1 MMKAMQTTFDRKRRE
16 ELSGTNKTK
25 KSATKQASY
34 LKSLEKENTANK
46 DEKKVTSSENTIENF
61 SNTALNKRPHDK
73 AILVWNRK
81 SKGAFTHNHFVKQRY
96 EELPF
101 GVRKSLE
108 KSITS

>member
-1 MMKAMQTTFDRKRRE
+1 MKAMQTSFDRKRRE

-25 KSATKQASY
+25 KQITKQANY
-34 LKSLEKENTANK
+34 VKSIEKQNTANK
-46 DEKKVTSSENTIENF
+46 EEKKVTSSENTNENF
-61 SNTALNKRPHDK
+61 TNTALNKRPHDK

-81 SKGAFTHNHFVKQRY
+81 SNGAFTHNHFVKQKY
-96 EELPF
+96 EDLPF